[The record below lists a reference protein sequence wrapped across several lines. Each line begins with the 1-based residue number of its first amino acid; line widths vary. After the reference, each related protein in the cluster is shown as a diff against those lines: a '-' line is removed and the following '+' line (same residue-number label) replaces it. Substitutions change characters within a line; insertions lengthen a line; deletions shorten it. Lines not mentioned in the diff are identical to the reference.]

1 MMVIDHDDQLWVA
14 GDHVPQ
20 TSGEPSKGIAEW
32 VGDGTESITNTD
44 IVLWHT
50 FGITHFPSPEDYPIM
65 PREPVT
71 LLLRPR
77 HFFSCNPVL
86 DVPPSYSV
94 TPSQVEVK
102 GKGALDETDRISKL
116 ALGGSRL

>member
-1 MMVIDHDDQLWVA
+1 
-14 GDHVPQ
+14 
-20 TSGEPSKGIAEW
+20 
-32 VGDGTESITNTD
+32 
-44 IVLWHT
+44 
-50 FGITHFPSPEDYPIM
+50 M